1 MKASAASSIFSLLS
15 LVLFHETILSVLK
28 HGGPGIIA
36 LCVVAYIVAAAST
49 PMLFYEGPHR
59 ILVALTSVMTA
70 TVAPLLLLGSLR
82 RALPKTHYV
91 VATILLSAGFMTG
104 YWYFHAWKKLR
115 EELIEDLFTP

>member
-1 MKASAASSIFSLLS
+1 MKAPAASSILSLSS

-28 HGGPGIIA
+28 HGGPGITIF
-36 LCVVAYIVAAAST
+36 CVVAYMVAAAST
-49 PMLFYEGPHR
+49 PMLFYKGPHR

-70 TVAPLLLLGSLR
+70 TIAPLLLLRALR

-104 YWYFHAWKKLR
+104 YWYFHAWRKLR